1 LSNKT
6 KAISIGLVLAILG
19 SIICNAYAKD
29 TITNYTGFGLLLVG
43 VGTCILGV
51 FATAATSLK
60 MHLSQEPA
68 SINVKH
74 RMLCHSVWTIGI
86 GVALAVIGSI
96 VASAYEKNTIIN
108 DAGFGTLLFGMCVSV
123 IGFFGTMLAILGNR
137 LKQTRSHTGLKIER
151 PRFLFSQIL
160 AVGLGTALTIFGS
173 IISRAYAKE
182 TMMNYTG
189 FGMLLFGIAVLSIGI
204 TGSIV
209 IILKNHRELTGNLAP
224 DQPRLVLGSV
234 WAIGIGTMLV
244 IVGSLLAGSYEKNSL
259 MNYGGFGTLLAGTGV
274 FVYGVFETARISAM
288 GLLSRKL
295 NATNAKLINQNN
307 KLSEF
312 KKEKFSE
319 RIRKT
324 GRNLVATSAILNLS
338 GVMVAMGLLFFS
350 LWQLDMIV
358 SGPVWWE
365 SSPSGAGWSWAGPG
379 AYANDYFQCF
389 LWRTTVGQ
397 AYDILFSLIFVSF
410 IILFASAF
418 FWPRQH
424 NLKNSTK

>member
-1 LSNKT
+1 
-6 KAISIGLVLAILG
+6 
-19 SIICNAYAKD
+19 
-29 TITNYTGFGLLLVG
+29 
-43 VGTCILGV
+43 
-51 FATAATSLK
+51 

-74 RMLCHSVWTIGI
+74 RMLCHSVWAIGI

-123 IGFFGTMLAILGNR
+123 IGFFGTMLATLGSR
-137 LKQTRSHTGLKIER
+137 LKQTRTHTGLKLER

-160 AVGLGTALTIFGS
+160 AVGFGTVLTIVGS
-173 IISRAYAKE
+173 IISRTYAKE

-189 FGMLLFGIAVLSIGI
+189 FGMLLLGIAVLSVGI

-295 NATNAKLINQNN
+295 NAANAKLVKQNN
-307 KLSEF
+307 KPSEF
-312 KKEKFSE
+312 KKKEKFSE

-324 GRNLVATSAILNLS
+324 SRNLVATSAILNLS

-365 SSPSGAGWSWAGPG
+365 SSATGPGWSWSGPG

-397 AYDILFSLIFVSF
+397 AYDILFSLIFISF

-418 FWPRQH
+418 FWPRQR
-424 NLKNSTK
+424 NLKSSVQ